1 MLDQTQDFHPL
12 RFELPKQTVLT
23 TFDDLKDDPYLRGG
37 FAFRKRSYST
47 GQFSKGN
54 LDWAAHS
61 SFFQSVDIN
70 DYAGGI
76 SREFPP
82 MSETFKS
89 FVQQLLFDDQHQK
102 LVAEK
107 HYNLGAH
114 QIRIICEKD
123 NPGFPVPEGPH
134 QDGFDFVGLYC
145 LSVVQADGGETQ
157 LFKYKK
163 DGDCVY
169 KRTMSSGEGV
179 MLNDKTIFHYTS
191 PINLTYGEVGYRDI
205 CVITFKEV

>member
-1 MLDQTQDFHPL
+1 MLDQNLDFCDL
-12 RFELPKQTVLT
+12 RFGVPKQVVLK
-23 TFDDLKDDPYLRGG
+23 TFDDLKDDPYLRGD
-37 FAFRKRSYST
+37 FPFRKRSYST
-47 GQFSKGN
+47 GHYSKDSLSWEG
-54 LDWAAHS
+54 HS

-76 SREFPP
+76 SRDYPP
-82 MSETFKS
+82 LSEAFKS
-89 FVQQLLFDDQHQK
+89 FVQQMLFDKNHQK

-107 HYNLGAH
+107 HYEIGAH
-114 QIRIICEKD
+114 QIRIICKKD

-145 LSVVQADGGETQ
+145 FSVVQADGGETQ
-157 LFKYKK
+157 LFKHKK

-169 KRTMSSGEGV
+169 RQTMSSGDGV
-179 MLNDKTIFHYTS
+179 ILNDKTIFHYTS

>member
-12 RFELPKQTVLT
+12 SFELPKQTVLT

-37 FAFRKRSYST
+37 FAFEKRSYST

-169 KRTMSSGEGV
+169 KRTMSSGERV